1 MGIRFVWS
9 DEARR
14 GEFESV
20 VEGLMHESL
29 GPLLAQRLLRK

>member
-14 GEFESV
+14 SEFETL
-20 VEGLMHESL
+20 VEGLMAESL
-29 GPLLAQRLLRK
+29 GPLVAQRLLQK